1 MPDQTHYLRGYR
13 ADTTGASD
21 APDAPMR
28 FIASTADVARDGM
41 IINADAWQLDS
52 FRNNPVFLFA
62 HDYTAPPIGQVQ
74 QIDVEKD
81 RLVAD
86 VTFDAD
92 PFSQLVRA
100 KYLSGSMR
108 AVSVGWNTIEMAPG
122 NGNEPM
128 RVTKADLLDVSA
140 VPVPADPKALKQH
153 SARGLAAISRDM
165 LALLESE
172 STVAA
177 DASAVASERLKESI
191 AKCGDS
197 YDEYARAIGGATA
210 SMTWEDAAAAMV
222 ALHLPGLQRPD
233 AERQAA
239 YRRLSRVYA
248 THGKHAPEY
257 VPVDRLDAFDL
268 GDVRGLLLEGETERF
283 PGIFGRAGA
292 VLSARN
298 RSDLEQAVGLLTGV
312 IERSVKAAD
321 DTTDPTP
328 ERAIEPNA
336 ELRRLHALFTQG
348 PNTDA

>member
-13 ADTTGASD
+13 ADSPGASD
-21 APDAPMR
+21 DPAAPMR

-41 IINADAWQLDS
+41 IINADAWQLDNY
-52 FRNNPVFLFA
+52 RANPVFLFA

-165 LALLESE
+165 LALIGEDGDTTIATEATRAES
-172 STVAA
+172 
-177 DASAVASERLKESI
+177 
-191 AKCGDS
+191 
-197 YDEYARAIGGATA
+197 A

-257 VPVDRLDAFDL
+257 VPTDRLDAFDL

-321 DTTDPTP
+321 DTTDPPP
-328 ERAIEPNA
+328 ERATEPNA